1 MQHKIFNVLV
11 NKNEIY
17 PESEEVLTW
26 NYFALRVTAVN
37 EQHALARARF
47 ILNCR
52 GELFPYMDIDLGK
65 NGNGEHCSWFSFEIT
80 KEVIHDT
87 AFVKGTVIDLF
98 KERYGVDVECN
109 DAIKE
114 EYSFYKM
121 MKSYMSRG

>member
-1 MQHKIFNVLV
+1 MQHKFFNVLV
-11 NKNEIY
+11 NRNEIY
-17 PESEEVLTW
+17 PESKGVSSW
-26 NYFALRVTAVN
+26 NYFALRVAAVN

-52 GELFPYMDIDLGK
+52 GERFPYMDADFGK
-65 NGNGEHCSWFSFEIT
+65 DGNGEHCSWFSFEIT
-80 KEVIHDT
+80 EELIHDVEF
-87 AFVKGTVIDLF
+87 AKGTVLDLY

-121 MKSYMSRG
+121 MKSCTSRG